1 MSKISQLNKLPS
13 LRLPVSSI
21 RSRLILFLLFLL
33 LPVLGTTYTFVSREN
48 ARYTDQTIET
58 YLGIGAE
65 VFDFS
70 RTEHIK
76 TLLTLSSALTRDWA
90 FRNAF
95 GAADPATIENA
106 AQNLL
111 SRSYEAADVMLIS
124 DLEGRVIAD
133 TAAQGFTVLNSTW
146 ASLMERAAAS
156 TDGVAEAVLTIN
168 GTPYQVIVIPLLLP
182 APVAWIFA
190 GFPLDGRFVA
200 SIKQS
205 SASDVSVLRYQ
216 GLDYPDPSDNSS
228 FHAAQL
234 SDSVQGQVVAST
246 LTEDDARLTLA
257 GVNPLQFAT
266 SQRIRLQEADYG
278 TLVRP
283 LSADPANGELIIA
296 VIQRSYSENQVNL
309 AQLQDRLFSFSMLV
323 ISLSLLAV
331 VLLARTFTRPILAL
345 AQRVRLIEQGDYS
358 AVTRLYSTS
367 GSDELTQL
375 DQSVSAMA
383 RGLAEREHIHNLL
396 GKVVSPEIAAEL
408 MGGHIELGG
417 EERIVSVL
425 FADIRGFTT
434 LSEQQ
439 TPSQTLHMLNQC
451 FEKICFAIESSGG
464 VVDKFNGDSVMALF
478 GAPVAHIDDANRAM
492 QALLSIESAVRELS
506 ENPALPTAGLSIGLG
521 IHTGLV
527 VAGNMGSKNRMNYTV
542 IGDSV
547 NLASRLESLTRLYGV
562 SNLVSEASI
571 HALGTDAAKYQ
582 WLDLDF
588 VHVKGKREPVRV
600 FTMMGI
606 TGSLSPEKLAQAE
619 LFRRMR
625 LLYERAEWDAALDVL
640 QRLNGHTPNTL
651 FEMYR
656 DRIQTLRRKTQP
668 GWDGIFNLENK

>member
-1 MSKISQLNKLPS
+1 MSKISQLIKLS
-13 LRLPVSSI
+13 SIRLPVSSI
-21 RSRLILFLLFLL
+21 RSRLIVFLLFLR
-33 LPVLGTTYTFVSREN
+33 LPVLGTTYTFISREN
-48 ARYTDQTIET
+48 ARYTVQIIDS

-70 RTEHIK
+70 RAEHIN
-76 TLLTLSSALTRDWA
+76 TLLIVSSALTRDWG

-95 GAADPATIENA
+95 GAADPATIVDA

-111 SRSYEAADVMLIS
+111 SRSDEAADVMLIT
-124 DLEGRVIAD
+124 DMDGRVIAD
-133 TAAQGFTVLNSTW
+133 TAVEGFTELNATW

-168 GTPYQVIVIPLLLP
+168 DTPYQVTVIPLFLP

-205 SASDVSVLRYQ
+205 SASYVSVLRYQ
-216 GLDYPDPSDNSS
+216 GIEFPDMSENSS
-228 FHAAQL
+228 FNALQM
-234 SDSVQGQVVAST
+234 SDSAPGRVMAST
-246 LTEDDARLTLA
+246 LTEEDARLTLA
-257 GVNPLQFAT
+257 GIDPLQFAT

-283 LSADPANGELIIA
+283 LSADPASGELIIA
-296 VIQRSYSENQVNL
+296 VIQRFYRENQVNL

-323 ISLSLLAV
+323 ISVSLLAV

-345 AQRVRLIEQGDYS
+345 ARRVRLIEQGHYS
-358 AVTRLYSTS
+358 AGTLSYTTS

-383 RGLAEREHIHNLL
+383 EGLAEREQIRDLL

-425 FADIRGFTT
+425 FADIRGFTA

-464 VVDKFNGDSVMALF
+464 VVNKFNGDAVMALF
-478 GAPVAHIDDANRAM
+478 GAPVAHIDDADRAM

-547 NLASRLESLTRLYGV
+547 NLVSRLESLTRLYGV
-562 SNLVSEASI
+562 SNLVSEASVK
-571 HALGTDAAKYQ
+571 ALGNDAAKYQ
-582 WLDLDF
+582 WLDL
-588 VHVKGKREPVRV
+588 VRVKGKREPVRV
-600 FTMMGI
+600 FTMMGV
-606 TGSLSPEKLAQAE
+606 TGRLSPEKLAYC
-619 LFRRMR
+619 F
-625 LLYERAEWDAALDVL
+625 
-640 QRLNGHTPNTL
+640 
-651 FEMYR
+651 
-656 DRIQTLRRKTQP
+656 I
-668 GWDGIFNLENK
+668 

>member
-1 MSKISQLNKLPS
+1 MSKISQLMKFSS

-21 RSRLILFLLFLL
+21 RSRLIVFLLFLL
-33 LPVLGTTYTFVSREN
+33 LPLLGTTYTFISREN
-48 ARYTDQTIET
+48 ARYTDQTINS

-70 RTEHIK
+70 RTEHIN
-76 TLLTLSSALTRDWA
+76 TLLTVSSTLTRDWG

-95 GAADPATIENA
+95 GAADPATIVDA

-124 DLEGRVIAD
+124 DMDGRVIAD
-133 TAAQGFTVLNSTW
+133 TAAQGFTQLSSTW

-156 TDGVAEAVLTIN
+156 TDGVAEAVLIIN
-168 GTPYQVIVIPLLLP
+168 DIPYQVTVIPLFLP

-190 GFPLDGRFVA
+190 GFPLDDRFVA

-216 GLDYPDPSDNSS
+216 GLDFPDLSESNS
-228 FHAAQL
+228 FDALQL
-234 SDSVQGQVVAST
+234 SDSAHGQVIAST
-246 LTEDDARLTLA
+246 LTGENARLTLA
-257 GVNPLQFAT
+257 GINPLQFTT
-266 SQRIRLQEADYG
+266 SQRIQLQEADYG

-283 LSADPANGELIIA
+283 LAADPVSGELIIA
-296 VIQRSYSENQVNL
+296 VIQRSYRENQVNL
-309 AQLQDRLFSFSMLV
+309 AQLQDRLFFFSMLV

-345 AQRVRLIEQGDYS
+345 ARRVRLIEQGDYS
-358 AVTRLYSTS
+358 AGTLLYSQS
-367 GSDELTQL
+367 GSDELKQL

-383 RGLAEREHIHNLL
+383 KGLAEREQIRDLL

-464 VVDKFNGDSVMALF
+464 VVDKFNGDAVMALF
-478 GAPVAHIDDANRAM
+478 GAPVDHIDDADRAIK
-492 QALLSIESAVRELS
+492 ALLSIESAVRELS
-506 ENPALPTAGLSIGLG
+506 DNPASPTAGLSIGLG

-571 HALGTDAAKYQ
+571 HALGTDAAKYL
-582 WLDLDF
+582 WLDLDL
-588 VHVKGKREPVRV
+588 VRVKGKREPVRV
-600 FTMMGI
+600 FTMMGV
-606 TGSLSPEKLAQAE
+606 TGSLSPERLAQAE

-625 LLYERAEWDAALDVL
+625 LLYERAEWDATLEVL
-640 QRLNGHTPNTL
+640 QMLNGHAPDTL
-651 FEMYR
+651 FDMYH
-656 DRIQTLRRKTQP
+656 DRIQTLRRTTQP
-668 GWDGIFNLENK
+668 GWDGVFNLEIK